1 MQQSKSLREAFP
13 SKKTIMG
20 NASQNATFEL
30 LLMYKVGL
38 YVHSAILKFCEPA
51 FLVNINSLHMGTSSL
66 HMWT

>member
-13 SKKTIMG
+13 SEKNIIG

-30 LLMYKVGL
+30 LLIYKVGL
-38 YVHSAILKFCEPA
+38 YVHSTSLKLCESA